1 MSRNAFTSSVAKPLV
16 IMFVAGALLCAQTP
30 LVTADEEGEAWK
42 KLEKDPNL
50 LTYREKVRTKAFDAS
65 CQQFLLETALP
76 QLGMAENRQT
86 IDRVRRRMRELLADD
101 AANPVIAEFMS
112 KLARDDSEDMVT
124 RVNAILLLGELDRER
139 KPWQPA
145 IDYIVALLGDGS
157 VPLAVRVA
165 AAAGLKRHL
174 DAIVTTKDVAAL
186 DKLAAVAGPV
196 LIKVAKEEPSAA
208 DPVAVDW
215 LACRALQMLATLGDK
230 APAET
235 TGVAVSL
242 MGDASHSIDVRVR
255 AAGVL
260 GATAAEGRGID
271 VAGCLGVIQEL
282 AATVVR
288 EEKERVRRAVSRYAP
303 PIAGGAGYTDAS
315 MAMPPMQGAPSA
327 SDPSFA
333 GAGLG
338 SPSPG
343 VPPNYSG
350 SMPSQQPG
358 ATGQGSP
365 AFDGVKLALRRAV
378 WRLKTLATAI
388 GTKSE
393 TQGADGL
400 TRIAGSLEKEAADL
414 EKKLRINVGRL
425 EKASSTTAIDRVAKD
440 FGITDATT
448 APPQAKGTDAES
460 TEVPSAAAPAPVAGD
475 AISQ

>member
-1 MSRNAFTSSVAKPLV
+1 MSRNTFMSRLAEPLV
-16 IMFVAGALLCAQTP
+16 IMFVAGALLCAQPP
-30 LVTADEEGEAWK
+30 LVAADEEGEAWK
-42 KLEKDPNL
+42 KLEKDPNFL
-50 LTYREKVRTKAFDAS
+50 AYREKLRLKQFDPD

-86 IDRVRRRMRELLADD
+86 IDRVRRRMRELLAYEN
-101 AANPVIAEFMS
+101 ANPIIAEFMA
-112 KLARDDSEDMVT
+112 KLARDDSEVMVT
-124 RVNAILLLGELDRER
+124 RVNAILLLGELDLER

-145 IDYIVALLGDGS
+145 IDPIVALLGDGS
-157 VPLAVRVA
+157 APMAVRVA

-174 DAIVTTKDVAAL
+174 DAVVTTKDVAAL
-186 DKLAAVAGPV
+186 EKLATVAGPV
-196 LIKVAKEEPSAA
+196 LIKVAKEEPTAA

-215 LACRALQMLATLGDK
+215 LACRALQMLSTLGNK

-235 TGVAVSL
+235 TAVAISL
-242 MGDASHSIDVRVR
+242 MSDASRSIDVRVR

-260 GATAAEGRGID
+260 GATATEGRGID

-288 EEKERVRRAVSRYAP
+288 EEKERARRAVSRYAP
-303 PIAGGAGYTDAS
+303 PVAGGAGYTDVP
-315 MAMPPMQGAPSA
+315 MAMPPMLGAPSA

-350 SMPSQQPG
+350 SMPSMQPG
-358 ATGQGSP
+358 AAGQGST
-365 AFDGVKLALRRAV
+365 AFDGVKLALLRAI

-400 TRIAGSLEKEAADL
+400 TRIAGSLEREAADL
-414 EKKLRINVGRL
+414 EKKLRTNAGRL
-425 EKASSTTAIDRVAKD
+425 EKASSPASIDRVAKD
-440 FGITDATT
+440 FGIVDATT
-448 APPQAKGTDAES
+448 APTATSPEARDGAA
-460 TEVPSAAAPAPVAGD
+460 TEVPATPAAAAAT
-475 AISQ
+475 SQ